1 MDMKMRTIERS
12 ESIYIRISVRLAQFS
27 TVIVPFGNPIL
38 VVIAKGLFASVC
50 AIIYLPV
57 GAVDDIFVVA
67 FLVIMDSF
75 TQNGIQ

>member
-27 TVIVPFGNPIL
+27 TVIVPFGSPIL
-38 VVIAKGLFASVC
+38 VVIAKGLFALVR
-50 AIIYLPV
+50 ARIYLRL
-57 GAVDDIFVVA
+57 GAVDDVFVVA